1 MRAARK
7 AVSEAT
13 EVVRP
18 VGIGLALPRAAPL
31 TDALLAPAA
40 CDVRTSEFQELR
52 ASLFYELP
60 RLVEELPPSERLQI
74 GAHELVVARDHPE
87 RCALRRD
94 GFVPSPRRC
103 RRAIGVA
110 AVERC
115 VRGRASTPQTAVAEV
130 LESGVE
136 DLAAAARAQGG
147 QSPPWWAEWYAGLAL
162 GGRATVQA
170 EALTWATQLWTALD
184 WCRFERPP
192 VIGGRDDWWD
202 CPGRRQLAVRGRAE
216 VRAWAGSRPAMLVV
230 AAGSPGTGWR
240 AELAQRARVVLVSV
254 GQHDRVDA
262 VAPFDEP
269 SKVRQNQVDAVHRRL
284 GEHQS
289 GVHDDDTTVLLDRA
303 AVTTDLTET
312 AEEGDA
318 NGVFSH
324 AMPGARPR
332 PSPRPHRECH
342 HSQSAVVGT
351 GRR

>member
-60 RLVEELPPSERLQI
+60 RLVEELPPNERLQI

-240 AELAQRARVVLVSV
+240 AELAQRALVVALARGEGPIPARVVGLWPTSGLVRICEVDITALHEAAAALVS
-254 GQHDRVDA
+254 A
-262 VAPFDEP
+262 
-269 SKVRQNQVDAVHRRL
+269 
-284 GEHQS
+284 
-289 GVHDDDTTVLLDRA
+289 
-303 AVTTDLTET
+303 
-312 AEEGDA
+312 
-318 NGVFSH
+318 
-324 AMPGARPR
+324 
-332 PSPRPHRECH
+332 
-342 HSQSAVVGT
+342 VGT
-351 GRR
+351 WVNALVGSRHGDPVEC